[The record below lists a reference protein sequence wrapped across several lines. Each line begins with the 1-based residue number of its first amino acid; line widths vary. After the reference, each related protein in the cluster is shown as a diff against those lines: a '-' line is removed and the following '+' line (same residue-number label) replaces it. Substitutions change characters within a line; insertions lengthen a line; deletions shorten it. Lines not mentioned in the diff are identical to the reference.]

1 MGSRKGRKYHTW
13 TGPVRSYMRCLA
25 VHFFDRGYTGVKELA
40 TVFTRS
46 IPNWRDHFG
55 GTITDK
61 ALWDR
66 ADKARR
72 NTSENPET
80 HEEMSQYWER
90 ASRDGRTGKKWTSWQ
105 ELQEELIG
113 ETQPSLAEAPLFPD
127 LEQPTPLE
135 DPVDIVTYDEQ
146 MYTCRPFVVS
156 VRLLAELTRLLRQH
170 GVSVVFDP
178 VTREEGR

>member
-25 VHFFDRGYTGVKELA
+25 THFFDRGYTGVRELA

-46 IPNWRDHFG
+46 IPNWKDHFG

-72 NTSENPET
+72 NASENPET
-80 HEEMSQYWER
+80 HEEMRLYWER
-90 ASRDGRTGKKWTSWQ
+90 ASHDGRTGKKWTSWQ
-105 ELQEELIG
+105 ELQEELVG
-113 ETQPSLAEAPLFPD
+113 DESASADLLRTAPTSVSWPKQEPAD
-127 LEQPTPLE
+127 EEQR
-135 DPVDIVTYDEQ
+135 YA
-146 MYTCRPFVVS
+146 CRPFVVS
-156 VRLLAELTRLLRQH
+156 VRLVAEITRLLRQH

-178 VTREEGR
+178 VTREEDH